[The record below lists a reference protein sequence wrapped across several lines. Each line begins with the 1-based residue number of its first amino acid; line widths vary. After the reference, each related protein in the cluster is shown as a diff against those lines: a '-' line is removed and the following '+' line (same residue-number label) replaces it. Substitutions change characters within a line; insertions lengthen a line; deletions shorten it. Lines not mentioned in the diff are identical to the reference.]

1 MWASPT
7 VTTADRSRSTWNARR
22 TRRGSTR
29 TSSRTVRAERM
40 AKLDL
45 SLTPEEMKAFLTAQ
59 RTIRL
64 ATCGGKWP
72 QVVPL
77 WFVWIERTVFMNSTL
92 GNVTI
97 RNLQRDPRAT
107 GTIDDG
113 ESYGELRGVL
123 LQGTIEWADG
133 DPGLESVKQA
143 WSEKYM
149 GGNPVPYDRWKNR
162 LWFRLLPERIT
173 SWDFRKIPEA

>member
-1 MWASPT
+1 
-7 VTTADRSRSTWNARR
+7 
-22 TRRGSTR
+22 
-29 TSSRTVRAERM
+29 M

-45 SLTPEEMKAFLTAQ
+45 SLTPDELEDYLISQ

-64 ATCGGKWP
+64 ATHGTDWP

-77 WFVWIERTVFMNSTL
+77 WFVWIDGTVFMNSTL

-97 RNLQRDPRAT
+97 RNIQRDPRAT
-107 GTIDDG
+107 GTLDDG
-113 ESYGELRGVL
+113 ETYDELRGVL
-123 LQGTIEWADG
+123 LQGQVEWAED
-133 DPGLESVKQA
+133 DQRLEAVKQA

-173 SWDFRKIPEA
+173 SWDFRKIPAAQAKARAKAGAERGRGG